1 MTKYKYKQF
10 YKCGHCTWSDYPI
23 KTEYCYVC
31 GKPVETR
38 IIRIIYLEFSQF
50 IKDRIFNYRMYRLE
64 HVLHLN
70 WIVVGA
76 IGNIVL
82 CILNLINLW
91 RHW

>member
-10 YKCGHCTWSDYPI
+10 YKCGHYCYSDIPI
-23 KTEYCYVC
+23 KSEYCFLC
-31 GKPVETR
+31 EKPVETR
-38 IIRIIYLEFSQF
+38 TMKIIYLKFIQF
-50 IKDRIFNYRMYRLE
+50 VKEQIFNYRMYRVN
-64 HVLHLN
+64 HALHLN

-76 IGNIVL
+76 VGNIVL